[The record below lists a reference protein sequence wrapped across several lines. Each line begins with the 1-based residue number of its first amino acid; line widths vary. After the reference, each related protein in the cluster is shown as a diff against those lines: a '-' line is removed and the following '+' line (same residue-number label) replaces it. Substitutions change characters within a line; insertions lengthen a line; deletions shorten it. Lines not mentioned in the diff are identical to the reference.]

1 VQVGLESCDAGAE
14 PRAVDLQVFHY
25 TLDVVARLGERDAL
39 DQSTASILER
49 DDFSVNRFGIPKSSG
64 L

>member
-1 VQVGLESCDAGAE
+1 LGSNPADASRRTRRIASNAQTHAC
-14 PRAVDLQVFHY
+14 R
-25 TLDVVARLGERDAL
+25 RDHEQITQPIPCAP
-39 DQSTASILER
+39 LER